1 MAANR
6 LPRRNHILN
15 RHSTAW
21 RSLAAIFV
29 AVTVPSAVL
38 AADTRPAPGFAE
50 AGVPFLKKHCLSCH
64 SGSKPEAGLSFD
76 PFRDDAS
83 VVKQRDRWKTVMGMV
98 ETGGMPPEGEPQP
111 TADERDAFLRAVGGV
126 FERAARD
133 ARPDPGRVTMRR
145 LNRTEYRNTIR
156 DLIGVDFDPTEDF
169 PSDDI
174 GHGFDNIGDV
184 LTMSPVL
191 MERYLAAAENI
202 MQRAIPVNPPAP
214 AKRGQADTRSASRQR
229 LLACSADATQSE
241 QTREVLRRFATRA
254 YRRPATG
261 DEVERLVGLAESA
274 ISAGQ
279 PWEAG
284 LQLAMQAVLCSPKF
298 LFRAELDDRPGS
310 PDVRPLDEYQL
321 ASRLSYF
328 LWSTMPD
335 EALTDLAAKN
345 QLRADLDAQVHR
357 MLQDPKSQSL
367 VENFAL
373 QWLQLQRLD
382 SFAPDPQR
390 FPRFSSRLRSSMLEE
405 TKRFFAS
412 VMREDRSIVDLL
424 NADYTFLNE
433 RLARHY
439 GIVDTHGTRAGQK
452 PVRPGGQPIRG
463 DDFVRVALADSER
476 GGLLTQA
483 SVLTVTSNPTRTSPV
498 KRGRWVLEQI
508 LGMPP
513 PPAPPNVPLLP
524 EGEQAELTGSLRQRF
539 EQHRSN
545 PVCAS
550 CHARMDP
557 IGFAFENYDAVGAFR
572 TKDGAFDI
580 DPAGQLPD
588 SRSFQSW
595 AELKQILAEQKDLF
609 ARCLSEKMLIYA
621 LGRGLEHYDQPAVDR
636 IVAALQSDNY
646 RFSALVREI
655 ARSEPFQ
662 KRRG

>member
-1 MAANR
+1 LRSFSAVLVAA
-6 LPRRNHILN
+6 
-15 RHSTAW
+15 
-21 RSLAAIFV
+21 
-29 AVTVPSAVL
+29 TVSSAVL
-38 AADTRPAPGFAE
+38 AADTRPVPGFAE
-50 AGVPFLKKHCLSCH
+50 AGVPFLEKHCVGCH
-64 SGSKPEAGLSFD
+64 SGSKPEAGLTLA
-76 PFRDDAS
+76 PFRDDGS
-83 VVKQRDRWKTVMGMV
+83 VAKQRDRWKTVIGMV

-111 TADERDAFLRAVGGV
+111 TADERDAFLQVVHGV
-126 FERAARD
+126 FERAVRD
-133 ARPDPGRVTMRR
+133 AKPDPGRVTMRR

-191 MERYLAAAENI
+191 MERYLAAAESI
-202 MQRAIPVNPPAP
+202 MQRAIVANPPPP
-214 AKRGQADTRSASRQR
+214 ASQQR
-229 LLACSADATQSE
+229 LLACSADKPKAE
-241 QTREVLRRFATRA
+241 QTREVLQRFAARA

-261 DEVERLVGLAESA
+261 DEVERLAGLAEA
-274 ISAGQ
+274 AVNGGKT
-279 PWEAG
+279 WEAG

-298 LFRAELDDRPGS
+298 LFRAELDDRPDS
-310 PDVRPLDEYQL
+310 PDVRSLDEYQL

-335 EALTDLAAKN
+335 EALTQLAAEN
-345 QLRADLDAQVHR
+345 QLRANLDVQVKR
-357 MLQDPKSQSL
+357 LLEDPKSDSL

-373 QWLQLQRLD
+373 QWLQLKRLV
-382 SFAPDPQR
+382 SFTPDPQR
-390 FPRFSSRLRSSMLEE
+390 FPHFSNRLRSSMLEE

-412 VMREDRSIVDLL
+412 VIREDRSILDLL
-424 NADYTFLNE
+424 AADYTFLNE
-433 RLARHY
+433 KLARHY
-439 GIVDTHGTRAGQK
+439 GIIDTQGTRAGQK

-508 LGMPP
+508 LGTPP
-513 PPAPPNVPLLP
+513 PPPPPNVPVLP
-524 EGEQAELTGSLRQRF
+524 EGSQAELTGSLRQRF

-545 PVCAS
+545 PVCAN

-588 SRSFQSW
+588 GRSFQSW
-595 AELKQILAEQKDLF
+595 AELKELLKEQKDLF
-609 ARCLSEKMLIYA
+609 ARCLTEKMLIYA
-621 LGRGLEHYDQPAVDR
+621 LGRGLEYYDQPAVER
-636 IVAALQSDNY
+636 IVAALQGDNY
-646 RFSALVREI
+646 RFSTLVREI
-655 ARSEPFQ
+655 ARSDAFQ